1 MKLGHRLVAWR
12 GNWGNNLVKQ
22 STLVCLSAILLRS
35 KRYSMTNVHCAVL
48 KNLLPSFLLTFF
60 LLLFSSSQIILANNL
75 DSAELIKKP
84 YTTVETI
91 ASFRD
96 IVPRSIAVS
105 ADSRIFICC
114 PRGHNIDGYTLV
126 EIKDGKT
133 IPFPDAQSN
142 KINLSNPT
150 HCLFSAMAAVVDDK
164 NIFGSSI
171 MDEKIER

>member
-1 MKLGHRLVAWR
+1 
-12 GNWGNNLVKQ
+12 
-22 STLVCLSAILLRS
+22 
-35 KRYSMTNVHCAVL
+35 MTNVHCAVL